1 VKDAAGQLTEAT
13 IARHSQ
19 MVGVGKIIRAV
30 YEKQVS
36 GLSRPLVHST
46 TPTDRSKD
54 VQEFTKLMI
63 EEDIFVIKP
72 GRKHASFPDMDLL
85 LYSKIIPKNFKSRLV
100 RIRKEMS
107 DRRKLVKQMQQN

>member
-1 VKDAAGQLTEAT
+1 VKDAAGQLTETT

-36 GLSRPLVHST
+36 SLSRPLVHST

-54 VQEFTKLMI
+54 VNGYHKQKRSYFMHL
-63 EEDIFVIKP
+63 
-72 GRKHASFPDMDLL
+72 A
-85 LYSKIIPKNFKSRLV
+85 LYINYIIN
-100 RIRKEMS
+100 
-107 DRRKLVKQMQQN
+107 

>member
-1 VKDAAGQLTEAT
+1 
-13 IARHSQ
+13 
-19 MVGVGKIIRAV
+19 
-30 YEKQVS
+30 
-36 GLSRPLVHST
+36 
-46 TPTDRSKD
+46 
-54 VQEFTKLMI
+54 
-63 EEDIFVIKP
+63 VIKP